1 MSHLYA
7 CTRSLCKIYTVGT
20 VLAPVAFAPGVML
33 VSMLHGKKDVAVVVK
48 VTNQQTSL
56 VAQMVKRLSTMWE
69 TQV

>member
-1 MSHLYA
+1 MRVLGHCVKSIWWA
-7 CTRSLCKIYTVGT
+7 

>member
-1 MSHLYA
+1 M
-7 CTRSLCKIYTVGT
+7 VGT